1 MSVCVRRMRY
11 EDLESMQEC
20 NLHCLP
26 ENYAHKYWMY
36 HAISWP
42 ALQYVAD
49 AGEGRIVGYV
59 LAKIDEENSDSKEPH
74 GHITSLAVMRTYRKT
89 GLATKL
95 MNLSQRS
102 MVEIYNVS
110 YVSLHVR
117 ETNFAAYHLYKD
129 TLNFEQHGIELK
141 YYADGENAFDM
152 RRKLSRELFGL
163 GLKPGSKE
171 AIAAKAAA
179 EIASAKAAAEA
190 AEASL
195 LAELEESSIDIT
207 PVIKGGKKKEKEK
220 KSAVKAVQPPI
231 LPKSSTLKISDESSE
246 VLEAIEKAG
255 SSMDLEPGLDDLLK
269 ANKIKSKGMVEK

>member
-1 MSVCVRRMRY
+1 
-11 EDLESMQEC
+11 
-20 NLHCLP
+20 
-26 ENYAHKYWMY
+26 MY

-42 ALQYVAD
+42 SLQYVAD

-59 LAKIDEENSDSKEPH
+59 LAKIDEDNSIDPTKELH

-102 MVEIYNVS
+102 MVEIYNAS

-163 GLKPGSKE
+163 GLKPGSQE
-171 AIAAKAAA
+171 ALMAKAAA
-179 EIASAKAAAEA
+179 DIAAAKAAAEA

-195 LAELEESSIDIT
+195 LAELEGSGIDNNNNSKGAKKK
-207 PVIKGGKKKEKEK
+207 KGGR
-220 KSAVKAVQPPI
+220 
-231 LPKSSTLKISDESSE
+231 
-246 VLEAIEKAG
+246 
-255 SSMDLEPGLDDLLK
+255 
-269 ANKIKSKGMVEK
+269 

>member
-1 MSVCVRRMRY
+1 MSVSIRRMRY
-11 EDLESMQEC
+11 TDLEAMQEC

-42 ALQYVAD
+42 SLQYVAD

-59 LAKIDEENSDSKEPH
+59 LAKIDEDNSIDPTKELH

-102 MVEIYNVS
+102 MVEIYNAS

-163 GLKPGSKE
+163 GLKPGSQE
-171 AIAAKAAA
+171 ALAAKAAA
-179 EIASAKAAAEA
+179 EIAAAKAAAEA

-195 LAELEESSIDIT
+195 LAELEGNGIDNNL
-207 PVIKGGKKKEKEK
+207 KKGKKK
-220 KSAVKAVQPPI
+220 
-231 LPKSSTLKISDESSE
+231 
-246 VLEAIEKAG
+246 G
-255 SSMDLEPGLDDLLK
+255 G
-269 ANKIKSKGMVEK
+269 GR